1 MSYENPQI
9 PDGINVGRESPLL
22 EFLRLAAGLAVCLL
36 LLSVVLYVAGGWL
49 ARQLPFKYEARLAG
63 ETAMDAWLDTRTGDA
78 EGARVRDA
86 LQDLA
91 DQLAVKM
98 ALPAGMRPHLH
109 YSLRDEPNAFAGLG
123 GHVAVTRG
131 LYRLMPSENAL
142 AMVLAHEIAHLRARD
157 PIAAVGGGSSLL
169 LVTALLTGNA
179 NPLGGAVA
187 GLVQRGYSR
196 RAEARAD
203 DAAVAALRQLYGHAG
218 GAAAVFEALRD
229 AHAGRGGALPGW
241 LSTHPLDDERI
252 ARLRAAAAG
261 WDAQR
266 QPLRGVPVPPN

>member
-22 EFLRLAAGLAVCLL
+22 EFLRLAAGLALL
-36 LLSVVLYVAGGWL
+36 LAALSVLLYFAGGWL

-63 ETAMDAWLDTRTGDA
+63 ATTMDAWLDTDTGDVK
-78 EGARVRDA
+78 GARVRDE
-86 LQDLA
+86 LQRLA
-91 DQLAVKM
+91 DQLAAKM
-98 ALPAGMRPHLH
+98 ALPEGMTPQLH

-123 GHVAVTRG
+123 GHIAVTRG

-142 AMVLAHEIAHLRARD
+142 AMVLAHELAHLRARD

-179 NPLGGAVA
+179 TPLGGAVA

-196 RAEARAD
+196 RAEAQAD
-203 DAAVAALRQLYGHAG
+203 DTAVAALRLRYGHAG

-229 AHAGRGGALPGW
+229 AHAAQGGQLPGW
-241 LSTHPLDDERI
+241 LSTHPLDEARI
-252 ARLRAAAAG
+252 ARLREAAAD
-261 WDAQR
+261 WDVQR
-266 QPLRGVPVPPN
+266 QPLRPLPVQL